1 MPHHQLLN
9 ITPHLHNPFQV
20 TQKSLEEAR
29 SAFSSKNNPYAI
41 MKPLKPSPL
50 DDYDAAV
57 KKNSMRLRG
66 DKSWVR
72 VLQF

>member
-9 ITPHLHNPFQV
+9 SAAHIYHPFRV
-20 TQKSLEEAR
+20 TQESQAEAKK
-29 SAFSSKNNPYAI
+29 AFSSKSNPLAI
-41 MKPLKPSPL
+41 MKPLKPNAM

-66 DKSWVR
+66 GAPWVR

>member
-1 MPHHQLLN
+1 MSHSLFNAAPH
-9 ITPHLHNPFQV
+9 IYNPFRV
-20 TQKSLEEAR
+20 TQESLSEAKRAFTSKSH
-29 SAFSSKNNPYAI
+29 PMAI
-41 MKPLKPSPL
+41 LKPLKPNAM

-66 DKSWVR
+66 GAPWVR